1 VSLTSILMILL
12 VLVLLATLGWLVY
25 WTFTSVHLWLI
36 AVILG
41 LTVGLLVWLATLL
54 RLPFPA
60 VAIILLV
67 LAALLVAVGWWTYR
81 ATDGAFVN
89 LVTVSALT
97 LAVLSL
103 SWYGLLSSWINQG
116 VVSAV
121 ETVNPDGDTG
131 TALIVYH
138 PGKSSFQRDVS
149 DAFADGLVSN
159 GWRVEITT
167 ASLRAPK
174 DLSSYDLLVLGAPT
188 YDWLPAKPIQAYV
201 ARLGDL
207 AGKPTV
213 TIISGAGY
221 TELSQPAMERL
232 VHEAGGQLVRSLAVW
247 TMRPNEDLYGTN
259 DAKEAM
265 RQAAQQISLP

>member
-25 WTFTSVHLWLI
+25 WTFTSLHLWLI
-36 AVILG
+36 VVILG
-41 LTVGLLVWLATLL
+41 LAIGLLVWLATLL
-54 RLPFPA
+54 RLPFPVVA
-60 VAIILLV
+60 VVLLV

-89 LVTVSALT
+89 LLALSALT
-97 LAVLSL
+97 LAILSL

-149 DAFADGLVSN
+149 YAFAGGLVAN

-167 ASLRAPK
+167 ASSRAPK

-201 ARLGDL
+201 GRLGDL